1 LQAWV
6 PAAALSVNLVGW
18 SLSAEAFF
26 YLLLPLVLP
35 RLRAWRHVRSRS
47 CLLALALPASAL
59 RSAM

>member
-1 LQAWV
+1 VITSSSFTILAVMLLQAWV

-35 RLRAWRHVRSRS
+35 WLARLSPRTWR
-47 CLLALALPASAL
+47 
-59 RSAM
+59 